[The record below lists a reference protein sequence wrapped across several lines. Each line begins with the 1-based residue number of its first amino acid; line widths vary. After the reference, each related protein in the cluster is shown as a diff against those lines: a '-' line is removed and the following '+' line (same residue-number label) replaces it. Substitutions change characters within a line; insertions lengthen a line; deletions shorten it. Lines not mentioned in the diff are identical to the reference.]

1 MSVSPPPYRDADLT
15 SQAWQKWFSSL
26 FDSFKNI
33 DTNGDVLIGD
43 SSRGLVLKDSTGIYW
58 RFTVST
64 TGVLTSANLGTTK
77 PQGI

>member
-1 MSVSPPPYRDADLT
+1 MISIPPIKETDLT
-15 SQAWQKWFSSL
+15 SQSWLKWFSTI

-33 DTNGDVLIGD
+33 DTNGDVLID
-43 SSRGLVLKDSTGIYW
+43 SSSRGLVLKDSAGVYW

-64 TGVLTSANLGTTK
+64 SGVVTSTNLGTTK